1 MIINLEKLFFLLII
15 NLILISSSCQ
25 INSKWADFKILNC
38 EPVRENY
45 LWAARTE
52 LTNLQYKEFLFHI
65 KKKKKLN
72 RFNQISYYKQLLF
85 N

>member
-45 LWAARTE
+45 LWAARTRMD
-52 LTNLQYKEFLFHI
+52 Y
-65 KKKKKLN
+65 
-72 RFNQISYYKQLLF
+72 
-85 N
+85 